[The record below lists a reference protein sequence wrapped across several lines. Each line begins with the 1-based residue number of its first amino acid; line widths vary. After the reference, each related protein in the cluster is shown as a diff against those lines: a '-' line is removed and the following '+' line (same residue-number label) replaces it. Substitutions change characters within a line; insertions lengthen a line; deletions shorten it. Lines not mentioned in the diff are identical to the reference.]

1 MGKSQFLKE
10 VIRKWENLEKVK
22 TPAFSTTPAGISYI
36 DPPTPYRPVCQG
48 RKPPPPK
55 GNEKSPGLPGLN
67 SLHLEIHRLSSL
79 VAVMTIEVYGPL
91 NQGTNFGGIDI
102 VDGDHTAKSLLDK
115 ELGFITTLT
124 LKHITSE

>member
-1 MGKSQFLKE
+1 MGKSGK
-10 VIRKWENLEKVK
+10 RGK
-22 TPAFSTTPAGISYI
+22 PPPFSTTPAGISYI
-36 DPPTPYRPVCQG
+36 DPYTPYRPVCQG
-48 RKPPPPK
+48 RKPPPLPK

-115 ELGFITTLT
+115 ELSFISTFTLE
-124 LKHITSE
+124 HITS

>member
-1 MGKSQFLKE
+1 MGESGKGENPRLLHNSGRNFLY
-10 VIRKWENLEKVK
+10 RSPYTL
-22 TPAFSTTPAGISYI
+22 PASMSS
-36 DPPTPYRPVCQG
+36 